1 MIQKLPRQIQ
11 ADSAD
16 FKVADSSVKASNGVK
31 TFVVGNVLMSTVLSA
46 SLNQLFSMV
55 EAQQLV
61 CIITCSNINLPPLPA
76 VIINQFFQ
84 IANFD
89 ILPVGWVYEKIFYM
103 PPGDPLSANF
113 AAVGFGDMYF
123 VNNLGSVLLSILG
136 FLILQ
141 VLALI
146 LTQ

>member
-1 MIQKLPRQIQ
+1 
-11 ADSAD
+11 
-16 FKVADSSVKASNGVK
+16 
-31 TFVVGNVLMSTVLSA
+31 
-46 SLNQLFSMV
+46 
-55 EAQQLV
+55 
-61 CIITCSNINLPPLPA
+61 
-76 VIINQFFQ
+76 
-84 IANFD
+84 
-89 ILPVGWVYEKIFYM
+89 M

-141 VLALI
+141 ILALI